1 MCVIAVFTWE
11 INARANED
19 FFRILLFFCWIFCR
33 FVNIILC
40 CLVRY
45 TFNFFVVVF
54 VDVVVFYLLSL
65 IRVYNVASYN
75 SLYMLCIWTY
85 LFLLLSLIQCCV
97 SLARVCSSIYY
108 VLLGRMVCVRCRSV
122 VCMLTLSRFQS
133 LCFSHTLFFLVESAS
148 HYLIFSFLYFIH

>member
-1 MCVIAVFTWE
+1 MKI
-11 INARANED
+11 
-19 FFRILLFFCWIFCR
+19 FFEFCFF
-33 FVNIILC
+33 FVG
-40 CLVRY
+40 
-45 TFNFFVVVF
+45 FFVVSLILYY
-54 VDVVVFYLLSL
+54 VVWWDIHSIFSLLFLSTSLSFICSL